1 MLETF
6 ARSVE
11 VFRFFLFHFSGRVL
25 FDFDGEYPDLVC
37 LVVKENDIIEVSLR

>member
-6 ARSVE
+6 ARLVE